1 LLEALFFSV
10 PYLNEKINK
19 VSRQDDDN
27 SHGVN
32 ETRGGRRQT
41 AKDKIEFIPYLKEKI
56 NPTIFGRT

>member
-1 LLEALFFSV
+1 M
-10 PYLNEKINK
+10 NK